1 MVPLRVGFIGLGNLG
16 MPMAKKILKKQI
28 PLTVCDLRKDLI
40 EEMRVLGAATAN
52 SPKELA
58 TVSEVII
65 SMVNDIADTD
75 KVIFGRDG
83 VWDSIN
89 KDTTIVI
96 SSTVGPSYCQSLYK
110 KAKERDVKVVDAP
123 VSKNAPSNDAG
134 EYTLMIGGDDE
145 DIARCWPI
153 FEALATHIFHLGGIG
168 IGQTYK
174 LLNNLLAGGLIV
186 FTRECINM
194 GLKAGL
200 NLEKM
205 IDVMQVSTGNNWYL
219 SQLDHQIQSQR
230 THSNVRLPRQTKNVA
245 PKDRSLGL
253 ELAEQAKANIP
264 IAHFIHNLDTKSLYE
279 EFFHLMEDKGINL

>member
-16 MPMAKKILKKQI
+16 MPMAKKILEKKI
-28 PLTVCDLRKDLI
+28 PLTVYDLRKDLV
-40 EEMRVLGAATAN
+40 EEMRALGATTAN

-83 VWDSIN
+83 VWDGIN
-89 KDTTIVI
+89 KDTIIVI
-96 SSTVGPSYCQSLYK
+96 SSTVGPSYCRSLYK

-134 EYTLMIGGDDE
+134 EYTLMIGGDD
-145 DIARCWPI
+145 DDVARCWPI
-153 FEALATHIFHLGGIG
+153 FEALATHKFHLGGIG

-174 LLNNLLAGGLIV
+174 LVNNLLAGGLIIISH
-186 FTRECINM
+186 ESINM

-205 IDVMQVSTGNNWYL
+205 IDVMQVSTGKNWYL
-219 SQLDHQIQSQR
+219 SQLDHQVQSQR
-230 THSNVRLPRQTKNVA
+230 TYSNVRLPRQTKNVA
-245 PKDRSLGL
+245 SKDWSLGL
-253 ELAEQAKANIP
+253 ELAEKARANIP
-264 IAHFIHNLDTKSLYE
+264 IAQFIHNLDIKSLYK
-279 EFFHLMEDKGINL
+279 EFYHLMEGKGINL